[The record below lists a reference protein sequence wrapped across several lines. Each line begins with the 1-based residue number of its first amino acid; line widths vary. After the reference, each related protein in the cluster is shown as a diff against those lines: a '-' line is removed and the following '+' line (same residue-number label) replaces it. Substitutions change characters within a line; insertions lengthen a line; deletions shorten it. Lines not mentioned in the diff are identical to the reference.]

1 MDTYIFYTPGKT
13 KTISKLVFT
22 SLVSFFNCSY
32 LLRRMENLLVTK
44 TARVI
49 KLLMF
54 TGATHMPE
62 DMNVYR
68 CFARLRPELLFSLL
82 RLQLAGVKAL
92 CAQRLQNETSEGAK
106 NKHGLPGFM

>member
-1 MDTYIFYTPGKT
+1 MDTRIFYSLGK
-13 KTISKLVFT
+13 KKRISKLIFT
-22 SLVSFFNCSY
+22 SLVSFFNCSS
-32 LLRRMENLLVTK
+32 LLRHMENLLFTK

-68 CFARLRPELLFSLL
+68 RFAKLWPELLLSLL

-92 CAQRLQNETSEGAK
+92 CAQRVQNEPSEGAK
-106 NKHGLPGFM
+106 NKHDLPGFT